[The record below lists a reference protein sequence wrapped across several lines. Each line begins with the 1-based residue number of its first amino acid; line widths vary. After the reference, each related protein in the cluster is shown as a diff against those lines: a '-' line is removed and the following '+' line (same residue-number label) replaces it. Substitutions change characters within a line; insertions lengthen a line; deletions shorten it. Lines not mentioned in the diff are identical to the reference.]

1 MRNLDNYVIV
11 VFLVLTVSATFYA
24 LTTMSTTQENVKNIV
39 IELNK

>member
-24 LTTMSTTQENVKNIV
+24 LKTMSTTQENVKNIV